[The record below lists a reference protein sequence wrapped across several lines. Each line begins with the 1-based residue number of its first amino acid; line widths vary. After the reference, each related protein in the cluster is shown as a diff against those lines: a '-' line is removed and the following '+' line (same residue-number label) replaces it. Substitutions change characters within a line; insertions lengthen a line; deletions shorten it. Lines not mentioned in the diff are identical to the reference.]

1 MTTTLVHRMDVKRS
15 LAPVFTPPSYAMT
28 AIHARKT
35 LVMSWAAVSS
45 RPSLAMTATLA
56 PTIHAIPLRAIV

>member
-1 MTTTLVHRMDVKRS
+1 MDVKRS
-15 LAPVFTPPSYAMT
+15 LGPVFTPPSCAMM

-35 LVMSWAAVSS
+35 LAMSWAAVSS

-56 PTIHAIPLRAIV
+56 PTTHATPLRAIV